1 MKSDRWE
8 GIMMKQ
14 CIKITA
20 CLLLLAALCACG
32 SYESRIA
39 GTWQGDGSLDSGIAG
54 AIDGAR
60 PFDGAERWAFD
71 GVDTAVAT
79 VGGRE
84 LKLHYYASD
93 DTLTLNDG
101 GEVSWGVPYEKRGDV
116 LRISGADFTKVN

>member
-1 MKSDRWE
+1 MKRY
-8 GIMMKQ
+8 G
-14 CIKITA
+14 KIIA
-20 CLLLLAALCACG
+20 GLLLLLALCGCG
-32 SYESRIA
+32 SWESRLE
-39 GTWQGDGSLDSGIAG
+39 GTWQGDGSMDVGIEG
-54 AIDGAR
+54 GPDEPP